1 MFKYFLKRE
10 IKENYLGNL
19 TGFSWVII
27 QPVLILI
34 IYTVVFEKIFKARI
48 PEAENVGFI
57 VYLALAFWPWI
68 AFSESILKSITTI
81 TSKKDLVG
89 KVKVDLRQ
97 IVFAT
102 VTSVFIINLIGYVFV
117 LLILMI
123 IGKSYNYTNIPLLI
137 LPILQLYVL
146 SLSLAMILS
155 SLQVFVRDTMHLMG
169 SLITLWFF
177 STPIIYSE
185 SIMPDVIRTYMQYNP
200 LYYPVKFIHN
210 AMLTEKN
217 LPWAEMIILS
227 IVIGILFYMA
237 NKMFNK
243 LSPHFED
250 FL

>member
-27 QPVLILI
+27 QPVLTLI

-81 TSKKDLVG
+81 TSKKDLIG
-89 KVKVDLRQ
+89 KVRIDLRQ
-97 IVFAT
+97 VVFAT
-102 VTSVFIINLIGYVFV
+102 VTSVFIINLIGYALV
-117 LLILMI
+117 LIILMI
-123 IGKSYNYTNIPLLI
+123 VGKSFNYMYVPLLI
-137 LPILQLYVL
+137 LPILQLYIF
-146 SLSLAMILS
+146 SLSLALILS
-155 SLQVFVRDTMHLMG
+155 SLQVFVRDTLHLM
-169 SLITLWFF
+169 STLITLWFF

-185 SIMPDVIRTYMQYNP
+185 SIMPESIRSYMQYNP
-200 LYYPVKFIHN
+200 LYYPVKFIHD
-210 AMLTEKN
+210 AMLTDKN
-217 LPWAEMIILS
+217 LPWIEMLYLS
-227 IVIGILFYMA
+227 IGFIVLLYVA
-237 NKMFNK
+237 NKMFKK